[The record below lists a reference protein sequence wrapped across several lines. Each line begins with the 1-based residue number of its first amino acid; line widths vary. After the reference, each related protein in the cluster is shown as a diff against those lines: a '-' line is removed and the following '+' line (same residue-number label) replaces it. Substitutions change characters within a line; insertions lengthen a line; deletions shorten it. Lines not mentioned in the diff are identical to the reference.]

1 MLKKSTNIIL
11 ICGIAA
17 VVITIIFYQLT
28 FNSIFSVPMV
38 WLSLMFLIL
47 TEIIGTIKA
56 LAIKKT
62 IFGISNILTS
72 FGHLIIV
79 LIVSIFFIN
88 TSPLLIKTYILLNI
102 LFVCMLLVLDA
113 IIIFFA
119 KRIAMQ
125 NDKLRKSQ
133 TIVRGCLKKATS
145 LCIEFKDTNYKKDLD
160 EIVELLKYSDDSCL
174 SDDEM
179 TIMNKL
185 DEVKLLLKN
194 NEDGVAE
201 KINEVKNVIELR
213 SIKVAGMKFGD
224 Y

>member
-1 MLKKSTNIIL
+1 MLKRSKHIIL

-17 VVITIIFYQLT
+17 LVTTVIFYQLT
-28 FNSIFSVPMV
+28 FDSIFSVPMV
-38 WLSLMFLIL
+38 WISLMFLIL
-47 TEIIGTIKA
+47 TEIIGIIKA
-56 LAIKKT
+56 IIIKKT

-79 LIVSIFFIN
+79 LIVSIFFVN

-102 LFVCMLLVLDA
+102 LFVCILLVTDA

-133 TIVRGCLKKATS
+133 VIVGGCLKKATS
-145 LCIEFKDTNYKKDLD
+145 LCIEFNNTVYKKDLD
-160 EIVELLKYSDDSCL
+160 EIVELLKYSDNSCL
-174 SDDEM
+174 SDDEL

-185 DEVKLLLKN
+185 DEVKILLKN
-194 NEDGVAE
+194 NEDGVGN
-201 KINEVKNVIELR
+201 KINEVKNVIKLR
-213 SIKVAGMKFGD
+213 SVKVASMKLGD